1 MRGVTGCRLVGMKIH
16 VLMENSASSDD
27 YAAEHGLSLLV
38 ETAGRH
44 ILFDTGASAAFADN
58 AEKMGVDLSRVE
70 LAVLSHGHYDHG
82 GGLTRFLEVN
92 TQASVWVS
100 TYAFEP
106 HFNASGKDIG
116 LDTAL
121 MHHPRIRMV
130 ETPVFSPA
138 EGMTLFSA
146 TEVPLTH
153 GLDTSGMS
161 VLREGKR
168 VSDDFRH
175 EQYLLVEEQGKRVLF
190 SGCSH
195 RGILNIACYFRPDVL
210 VGGFHFMKLSPD
222 THAERLNRAADV
234 LLQLPTQYLT
244 GHCTGDEAT
253 LFLKERMQNRLHT
266 FAAGQ
271 TICL

>member
-27 YAAEHGLSLLV
+27 FSAEHGLSLLV

-100 TYAFEP
+100 TYAFDT

-138 EGMTLFSA
+138 EGMKLFSA
-146 TEVPLTH
+146 TEVPLTY

-234 LLQLPTQYLT
+234 LLQLPAQYLT
-244 GHCTGDEAT
+244 GHCTGDAAT
-253 LFLKERMQNRLHT
+253 SFLKERMQNRLHT

>member
-1 MRGVTGCRLVGMKIH
+1 MKIH
-16 VLMENSASSDD
+16 VLMENSASSADFV
-27 YAAEHGLSLLV
+27 AEHGLSLLV
-38 ETAGRH
+38 ETAGKS
-44 ILFDTGASAAFADN
+44 ILFDAGASAAFADN
-58 AEKMGVDLSRVE
+58 AERMGIDLSRVE
-70 LAVLSHGHYDHG
+70 FAVLSHGHYDHG
-82 GGLTRFLEVN
+82 GGLARFLEVN
-92 TQASVWVS
+92 TQAVVWVS
-100 TYAFEP
+100 KHAFEP
-106 HFNASGKDIG
+106 HFNATNKDIG
-116 LDTAL
+116 LDTEL
-121 MHHPRIRMV
+121 VHHPRVRTV
-130 ETPVFSPA
+130 STPVFTPA

-146 TEVPLTH
+146 MEIPVSY

-168 VSDDFRH
+168 VADDFRH

-195 RGILNIACYFRPDVL
+195 RGILNIAARFRPDVL

-244 GHCTGDEAT
+244 GHCTGETAA
-253 LFLKERMQNRLHT
+253 LFLKGRMKNRLHS
-266 FAAGQ
+266 FSAGQ

>member
-1 MRGVTGCRLVGMKIH
+1 MKIH
-16 VLMENSASSDD
+16 VLMENSAASADFV
-27 YAAEHGLSLLV
+27 AEHGLSLLV
-38 ETAGRH
+38 ETAGKS
-44 ILFDTGASAAFADN
+44 ILFDAGASGAFADN
-58 AEKMGVDLSRVE
+58 AERMGVDLSRVGF
-70 LAVLSHGHYDHG
+70 AVLSHGHYDHG
-82 GGLTRFLEVN
+82 GGLARFLEVN
-92 TQASVWVS
+92 TQAVVWVNEHV
-100 TYAFEP
+100 FEP

-121 MHHPRIRMV
+121 VHHPRVRKV
-130 ETPVFSPA
+130 PSPVFSPA

-146 TEVPLTH
+146 TEIPVPY

-168 VSDDFRH
+168 ISDDFRH

-195 RGILNIACYFRPDVL
+195 RGILNIAACFRPDVL

-222 THAERLNRAADV
+222 THAERLSRAADV

-244 GHCTGDEAT
+244 GHCTGEAAA
-253 LFLKERMQNRLHT
+253 LCLKERLKNRLHS
-266 FAAGQ
+266 FSAGQ
-271 TICL
+271 IICL

>member
-1 MRGVTGCRLVGMKIH
+1 MKIH
-16 VLMENSASSDD
+16 VLMENSASSDAF
-27 YAAEHGLSLLV
+27 AAEHGLSLLV

-44 ILFDTGASAAFADN
+44 ILFDTGASPAFADN
-58 AEKMGVDLSRVE
+58 AEKMGVDLSQVE
-70 LAVLSHGHYDHG
+70 FAVLSHGHYDHG
-82 GGLTRFLEVN
+82 GGLARFLEVN
-92 TQASVWVS
+92 TQAAVWVS
-100 TYAFEP
+100 EYAFEP
-106 HFNASGKDIG
+106 HFNASGKEIG

-121 MHHPRIRMV
+121 MHHPRIRKV
-130 ETPVFSPA
+130 STPVFSPG
-138 EGMTLFSA
+138 EKMLLSSA
-146 TEVPLTH
+146 TEIPILF

-161 VLREGKR
+161 VLRERKR

-195 RGILNIACYFRPDVL
+195 RGILNIASFFRPDVL

-244 GHCTGDEAT
+244 GHCTGDAAM
-253 LFLKERMQNRLHT
+253 LCLKERMQNRLHS

>member
-1 MRGVTGCRLVGMKIH
+1 MKIH
-16 VLMENSASSDD
+16 VLIENSASSADFV
-27 YAAEHGLSLLV
+27 AEHGLSLLV
-38 ETAGRH
+38 ETAGKS
-44 ILFDTGASAAFADN
+44 ILFDAGASTAFADN
-58 AEKMGVDLSRVE
+58 AEKMGIDLSRVE
-70 LAVLSHGHYDHG
+70 FAVLSHGHYDHG
-82 GGLTRFLEVN
+82 GGLARFLEVN
-92 TQASVWVS
+92 KQAVVWVS
-100 TYAFEP
+100 EHAFEP

-121 MHHPRIRMV
+121 MHHPRVRKV
-130 ETPVFSPA
+130 STPLFSPA

-146 TEVPLTH
+146 TEIPVYY
-153 GLDTSGMS
+153 GLDTSGMC
-161 VLREGKR
+161 VQREGKR
-168 VSDDFRH
+168 IADDFRH

-195 RGILNIACYFRPDVL
+195 RGILNIAACFRPDVL

-244 GHCTGDEAT
+244 GHCTGDAAT
-253 LFLKERMQNRLHT
+253 LCLKERMKNRLHS
-266 FAAGQ
+266 FSAGQ